1 MLRIT
6 FTQNEKKIPADDN
19 DKPSIVCYRSFIVLF
34 LPFKKEGQ

>member
-6 FTQNEKKIPADDN
+6 FTQNEKKIPDDN